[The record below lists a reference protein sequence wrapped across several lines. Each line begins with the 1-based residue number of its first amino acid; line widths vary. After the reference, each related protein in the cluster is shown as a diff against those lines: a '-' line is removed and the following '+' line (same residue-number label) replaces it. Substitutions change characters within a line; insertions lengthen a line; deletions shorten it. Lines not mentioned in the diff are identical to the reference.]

1 MAFSKIEKLLKDSTD
16 EIKEH
21 IKNLDKTLPGNIT
34 VEMSHQLYRIS
45 ETIDLS
51 YFKSSESLYK
61 AFENGQ
67 LGENFETQWNQY
79 LKFFG
84 HRGYQ
89 ELDIMSPR
97 NRELQRSY
105 ISDLFICM
113 Y

>member
-1 MAFSKIEKLLKDSTD
+1 
-16 EIKEH
+16 
-21 IKNLDKTLPGNIT
+21 
-34 VEMSHQLYRIS
+34 MSHQLYRIS

-89 ELDIMSPR
+89 ELDIMS
-97 NRELQRSY
+97 QK
-105 ISDLFICM
+105 
-113 Y
+113 